1 MRAYWTLV
9 CRELGAQFFSW
20 AGYVIIAVVLFLLG
34 LSSVDLLQ
42 RLNEGE
48 PIDQPLTGVF
58 YGTWYL
64 WLILMLATPV
74 ITMRSFALEKFSGT
88 YETLMTTPV
97 SDWQVVMAK
106 FSGALAFYALMCLP
120 LLSWLFLAK
129 PFSNNSAVLDSG
141 TIAATFLGILLWG
154 SLYISLGCLA
164 SAITRSQ
171 IIAAIIS
178 MAAGVSLFLL
188 SYISGAFTSQTGWKA
203 QLFAHVGLTEYMQDF
218 ARGVVDSRPLVF
230 YLSFT
235 LLFLFLTLK
244 VVESRRWK

>member
-9 CRELGAQFFSW
+9 QRELGAHFFSW
-20 AGYVIIAVVLFLLG
+20 AGYVVIAVVLFLLG

-42 RLNEGE
+42 RLNGE
-48 PIDQPLTGVF
+48 AIDQPLPGVF
-58 YGTWYL
+58 YSSWYF

-106 FSGALAFYALMCLP
+106 FSGAMAFYAIMCLP
-120 LLSWLFLAK
+120 LLSWLFVAK
-129 PFSNNSAVLDSG
+129 PFTHNSIVFEQG
-141 TIAATFLGILLWG
+141 TVAGTFLGILLWG

-178 MAAGVSLFLL
+178 VAAGVSLFLL
-188 SYISGAFTSQTGWKA
+188 SYISGNFTSQPGWKA
-203 QLFAHVGLTEYMQDF
+203 QIFAHLGLTEHMQDF
-218 ARGVVDSRPLVF
+218 ARGVVDTRPVLF

-235 LLFLFLTLK
+235 ALFLFLTLK